1 MIRDTN
7 AYISTTAENKIMEN
21 DIIFVG
27 KKPIM
32 SYVMAIL
39 THLNSGNN
47 QVIIKARG
55 STISAAVDISQV
67 TMHKFMKDLKIANLE
82 IGTEELSDKDGKK
95 RNVSFISIEMK
106 RQ

>member
-1 MIRDTN
+1 
-7 AYISTTAENKIMEN
+7 MEN
-21 DIIFVG
+21 DVIFVG
-27 KKPIM
+27 KKPVM

-47 QVIIKARG
+47 NVLIKARG
-55 STISAAVDISQV
+55 SAISTAVDISQV
-67 TMHKFMKDLKIANLE
+67 TMHKFMKDLKISNVEL
-82 IGTEELSDKDGKK
+82 GTEELADKEGKK